1 MKPLSV
7 IIITKN
13 EETNIQECL
22 ESVSWADEIIL
33 VDDDSND
40 RTVEIASRFKQVRI
54 FHKKMNEGFGPQKQY
69 ALKQAHN
76 DWIFSIDAD
85 ERLSAEGRKEII
97 DKILSDDCD
106 GYYFRRKNFVFGKL
120 INDFQPK
127 NLRLFK
133 RTKGKFSNAR
143 VHESVVLDG
152 KIGTIEKPII
162 HYSRATRS
170 ISDYITTLNLY
181 TSLSAQDLYSRGKR
195 INILTIPIYFLL
207 HPLYLFF
214 RLLLLKGHW
223 KDGSTG
229 VLLSFMRVLDGVINY
244 IKLWEYQ
251 IKNNRG
257 GSNSKTN

>member
-13 EETNIQECL
+13 EESNIRECL
-22 ESVSWADEIIL
+22 ESVSWADEIII
-33 VDDDSND
+33 VDDDSD
-40 RTVEIASRFKQVRI
+40 DKTVEIASRYKQVKI
-54 FHKKMNEGFGPQKQY
+54 FHKKMKEGFGPQKQY
-69 ALKQAHN
+69 ALKQTYN

-85 ERLSAEGRKEII
+85 ERITADGQKEII

-106 GYYFRRKNFVFGKL
+106 GYYFRRKNFVFGKF
-120 INDFQPK
+120 INDYQPK

-133 RTKGKFSNAR
+133 KTKGKFTNAR

-152 KIGTIEKPII
+152 KIGTMKEPII

-170 ISDYITTLNLY
+170 ISDYINTLNLY
-181 TSLSAQDLYSRGKR
+181 TSLSAHDLYSRGKR
-195 INILTIPIYFLL
+195 ITILTIPIYFIL

-223 KDGSTG
+223 KDGATG
-229 VLLSFMRVLDGVINY
+229 VLLSFMRVLDGVVNY

-251 IKNNRG
+251 IKSNRG
-257 GSNSKTN
+257 RSNSTTK

>member
-1 MKPLSV
+1 MKALSV

-13 EETNIQECL
+13 EEANIEKCL
-22 ESVSWADEIIL
+22 KSVLWADEIIL
-33 VDDDSND
+33 IDDDSTD
-40 RTVEIASRFKQVRI
+40 KTVDIASQYQQVRI
-54 FHKKMNEGFGPQKQY
+54 FHKKMKEGFGPQKQF
-69 ALKQAHN
+69 ALEQTHN
-76 DWIFSIDAD
+76 DWILSIDAD
-85 ERLSAEGRKEII
+85 ERITAEGRKEIM

-106 GYYFRRKNFVFGKL
+106 GYYFRRKNFVFGKF

-143 VHESVVLDG
+143 VHESVLLDG
-152 KIGTIEKPII
+152 KIGTMEEPII

-170 ISDYITTLNLY
+170 ISDYINTLNLY

-195 INILTIPIYFLL
+195 ITIRTIPIFFIL

-214 RLLLLKGHW
+214 RLLFLKGHW
-223 KDGSTG
+223 KDGATG
-229 VLLSFMRVLDGVINY
+229 VILSFMRVLDGVVNY

-251 IKNNRG
+251 IKTNRG
-257 GSNSKTN
+257 RSNSTQE

>member
-1 MKPLSV
+1 MNALSV
-7 IIITKN
+7 VIITKN
-13 EETNIQECL
+13 EEKNMQECL

-33 VDDDSND
+33 VDDESTDK
-40 RTVEIASRFKQVRI
+40 TVEIASQYQQVRI
-54 FHKKMNEGFGPQKQY
+54 FSKKMRKGFGPQKQY

-76 DWIFSIDAD
+76 KWIFSIDAD
-85 ERLSAEGRKEII
+85 ERITEKGKREILN
-97 DKILSDDCD
+97 KTLSDDFD
-106 GYYFRRKNFVFGKL
+106 GYYFRRRNFVFGKF
-120 INDFQPK
+120 INDFQPR

-133 RTKGKFSNAR
+133 RSKGRFSNAR

-152 KIGTIEKPII
+152 KIGTMQEPII

-170 ISDYITTLNLY
+170 ISDYINTLNLY
-181 TSLSAQDLYSRGKR
+181 TSLSAQDLYSCGKR
-195 INILTIPIYFLL
+195 ITILTIPIYFLL

-223 KDGSTG
+223 KDGATG

-251 IKNNRG
+251 IKNIRG
-257 GSNSKTN
+257 GSNSTTK